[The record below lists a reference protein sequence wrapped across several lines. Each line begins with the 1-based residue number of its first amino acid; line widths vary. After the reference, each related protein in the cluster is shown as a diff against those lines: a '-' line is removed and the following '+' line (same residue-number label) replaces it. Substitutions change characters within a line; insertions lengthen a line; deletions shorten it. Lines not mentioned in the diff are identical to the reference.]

1 GSVPTARG
9 VAGDVVLQRQPGRA
23 HHDHPAPRLVRAD
36 PSQHRTRGAV
46 PDPNPGGHHQGARR
60 AGHRGC
66 TRGSPRPWCTRAG
79 DRVRQRTRPGARGWD
94 RAAAYPAG
102 WLRRGRA
109 VWWMWRWQARGHAGW
124 LRDPVCDDPRSGVG
138 HRDDAQHH
146 RDRRAVAPCPPAA
159 DRARH
164 ARAPANPVATGWQRR
179 ELLPG
184 ERSLRCGMST
194 RWWRHQLLPG
204 ERGGA
209 EGVTNSES
217 AERLE
222 ATFRRWLLGHR
233 DRAAKRLGLT
243 VIGEPQFGVGLRSVS
258 GLCRTSGGE
267 PCWLRVGAE
276 LASDVRAFPLVWT
289 GIAESNAVRGVPK
302 PYVLASTD
310 YTDEFNGLQFCVR
323 ADAMTV
329 IDGQPI
335 SSSRVLRRPVDL
347 PDQWWRDLRS
357 ALDTL
362 RATPTDRVKK
372 NPAADARIRKVL
384 GFDLVIPQQE

>member
-1 GSVPTARG
+1 
-9 VAGDVVLQRQPGRA
+9 
-23 HHDHPAPRLVRAD
+23 
-36 PSQHRTRGAV
+36 
-46 PDPNPGGHHQGARR
+46 
-60 AGHRGC
+60 
-66 TRGSPRPWCTRAG
+66 
-79 DRVRQRTRPGARGWD
+79 
-94 RAAAYPAG
+94 
-102 WLRRGRA
+102 
-109 VWWMWRWQARGHAGW
+109 
-124 LRDPVCDDPRSGVG
+124 
-138 HRDDAQHH
+138 
-146 RDRRAVAPCPPAA
+146 
-159 DRARH
+159 
-164 ARAPANPVATGWQRR
+164 
-179 ELLPG
+179 
-184 ERSLRCGMST
+184 
-194 RWWRHQLLPG
+194 
-204 ERGGA
+204 
-209 EGVTNSES
+209 VTNSES

-267 PCWLRVGAE
+267 PRWLRVGAE

-335 SSSRVLRRPVDL
+335 SSSRVLRHPVDL

-384 GFDLVIPQQE
+384 GFDLVIPQQETVHGDLHWANLYQPLAILDWELWGRGPAGADAAKVYCLSLLMPEVAHKVYEVFEDQLASDTGRLTLLHVAAKLLQPAKQEFPDLIDPLHDLIRTLL